1 MKPPGLYLIGL
12 TGNIA
17 CGKSSVVSML
27 GSLGAATLDADQ
39 VTRRLQMPGTP
50 VYQQIVETFGPDI
63 LAAPGG
69 ALDRQK
75 LAAIVFND
83 PAALHRIE
91 QIVHPAV
98 HAELVAWLAQVA
110 RDSSRPV
117 AVIDAIKLLEDG
129 WKPHCNAVWVV
140 TSTPEQQMQR
150 LIETRGM
157 SKEEA
162 RQRIA
167 AQPPQAD
174 KVAQADLV
182 IDNSGTLEQTRAQV
196 EAAWQHIIFPQEG

>member
-1 MKPPGLYLIGL
+1 
-12 TGNIA
+12 
-17 CGKSSVVSML
+17 
-27 GSLGAATLDADQ
+27 